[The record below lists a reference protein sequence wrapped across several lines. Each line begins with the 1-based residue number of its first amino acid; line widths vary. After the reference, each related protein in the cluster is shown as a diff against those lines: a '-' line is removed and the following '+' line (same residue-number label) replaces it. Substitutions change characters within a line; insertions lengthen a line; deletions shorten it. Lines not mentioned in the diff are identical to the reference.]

1 MREHLINIFAFL
13 SNSPIEG
20 ASLTTYQIKDSLER
34 KELLSHLKEKSN
46 LMVNQGRKEKLNER
60 RGAKLKLKYLSFS
73 EKLLNIRWLMKM
85 QIMFGIMERLYRF
98 LMMMNLMMRVNL
110 RWNMM
115 VMIKVMKYR

>member
-1 MREHLINIFAFL
+1 MREHLINIFALL

-73 EKLLNIRWLMKM
+73 KS
-85 QIMFGIMERLYRF
+85 Y
-98 LMMMNLMMRVNL
+98 
-110 RWNMM
+110 
-115 VMIKVMKYR
+115 